1 MLGSPLPVSA
11 VLGADTSGGSENQAE
26 VPRTARYRQ
35 SGFRSLVDEVLMRSH
50 LCRWSPPT
58 VPSPGG
64 DVGRLVRC
72 GVFVYLVGLICLV
85 GPLVQAADPAV
96 APEPAATKAA
106 SADTATEN
114 QARQE
119 RFRTLVTGAT
129 LVGRF
134 TIDRDDAPEQRDDE
148 AAKPDGRPP
157 AEMML
162 REEEYAISA
171 AVPLGGDL
179 WLITSRIRYGD
190 KDLTV
195 PVPVAVKWAGDT
207 PVITLDKITIPGL
220 GTFSCRVVLD
230 DGRYAGTWQHDAV
243 GGHMF
248 GQIRR

>member
-1 MLGSPLPVSA
+1 MRSPL
-11 VLGADTSGGSENQAE
+11 
-26 VPRTARYRQ
+26 
-35 SGFRSLVDEVLMRSH
+35 LV
-50 LCRWSPPT
+50 PPT
-58 VPSPGG
+58 
-64 DVGRLVRC
+64 DAAARRHVRC
-72 GVFVYLVGLICLV
+72 GVFICLV
-85 GPLVQAADPAV
+85 ALLGSLVQAADPA
-96 APEPAATKAA
+96 PTPQPAAPSPAETETPPPDAA
-106 SADTATEN
+106 AER
-114 QARQE
+114 QARQD

-134 TIDRDDAPEQRDDE
+134 TIDRDETPEQRSDE
-148 AAKPDGRPP
+148 AAKPDGRPQ

-207 PVITLDKITIPGL
+207 PVITLDRITIPGL

-230 DGRYAGTWQHDAV
+230 GGRYAGTWQHDAV

-248 GQIRR
+248 GRIKR